1 MGGIDDTSITGL
13 IHLGGREY
21 DSEVGRFLSADP
33 LLNLTKPK
41 SLNGYSYAENNA
53 VTFSD
58 PTGQASTCSSNC
70 GGELLFKESHAA
82 PDFNTGETWEESTRG
97 KHLIMTTTQKMGCIA
112 AGSATSSLMQ
122 LSVAR

>member
-21 DSEVGRFLSADP
+21 DPEVGRFLSADP
-33 LLNLTKPK
+33 LLNLTKPQ

-82 PDFNTGETWEESTRG
+82 PDFNTGETWEE
-97 KHLIMTTTQKMGCIA
+97 KYPWE
-112 AGSATSSLMQ
+112 TSNYDYYAEDGMYWAIDPSGLYTF
-122 LSVAR
+122 RP